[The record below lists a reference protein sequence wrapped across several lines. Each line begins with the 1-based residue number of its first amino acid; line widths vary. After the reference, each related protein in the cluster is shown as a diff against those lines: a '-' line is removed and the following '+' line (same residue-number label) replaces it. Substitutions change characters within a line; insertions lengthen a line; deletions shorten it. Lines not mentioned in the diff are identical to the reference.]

1 MKRHF
6 PNTITQWSLLLVT
19 AYSSQIVY
27 VASQE
32 EREAGPAV
40 VRGGGGLRRKSTNT
54 MHASERSERLLE
66 NDDDAA
72 SIDEDA
78 DDSASG
84 GTTTGGYDGYVSM
97 VQNWESAAISALH
110 DLETS
115 ANSTAW
121 EFYVSP
127 PSDWTQHQWDLVI
140 DLLISLISICFL
152 CTMCCVHI
160 CSARDQVEN
169 KAPISKSTSPS
180 PLSQESEALSP
191 ASSRRMPR
199 APFWSAWSPTSASS
213 FFRSDS
219 STTASRSWSP
229 KRSSRRH
236 RHHRGGGRD
245 RRRRLIESDDD
256 TTETHRERRSDDD
269 ESTDDDCTVE
279 PRSDKSSSVYKP
291 PSSVYKPPSFDTNT
305 STILSYDS
313 SKSKFS
319 PRSISKD
326 KNLSKTKSGSNN
338 EMAVKEVEVDTVGV
352 GTLSSTKNQ
361 GENVFVFDN
370 KEDIN
375 KEDINKEDCGPA
387 PIISVG
393 PVGVGALASTKN
405 QGMNV
410 FVFDDKEE
418 EENVDQEKSAKEI
431 VAPVAK
437 NSEERDWK
445 KKFQEWKKK
454 KDDASGEGTSTQRKS
469 ILSPDYADDWKN
481 RKPPSLLLKSRSS
494 VGVGPRMIIDN
505 PSLASHIER
514 ARSPDSGVWKKK
526 KPLSPHVDGRDRD
539 THEVKVKTK
548 TGPEM
553 PDKDIRAICNKS
565 KGKQRE
571 KLAGEVDSQRRSRS
585 RSRKGHPR
593 SSSDTDV
600 IRGGTKVGGV
610 EELVRNVLSSSGED
624 KKRRKKKRPELV

>member
-1 MKRHF
+1 MKCRF
-6 PNTITQWSLLLVT
+6 PNTITQWSLLLAT

-54 MHASERSERLLE
+54 MQASERSERLLA

-84 GTTTGGYDGYVSM
+84 GSTTGGLDGYVSM

-121 EFYVSP
+121 EFYMSP
-127 PSDWTQHQWDLVI
+127 PSDWTEHQWDLVI
-140 DLLISLISICFL
+140 DLLLGLFSICFL
-152 CTMCCVHI
+152 GTMCCVHI

-169 KAPISKSTSPS
+169 KAPISKLTSTSPLS
-180 PLSQESEALSP
+180 PESEALSP
-191 ASSRRMPR
+191 ASSRRKPR
-199 APFWSAWSPTSASS
+199 ALFWSAWSPTSASS

-219 STTASRSWSP
+219 STTAS
-229 KRSSRRH
+229 SRRH
-236 RHHRGGGRD
+236 RRHRGGGRD
-245 RRRRLIESDDD
+245 HQRGGGRDKRRRLINSDDE
-256 TTETHRERRSDDD
+256 TTETYRERRSDDD

-279 PRSDKSSSVYKP
+279 SRSDQS
-291 PSSVYKPPSFDTNT
+291 SSVYKPPSFDTFT
-305 STILSYDS
+305 STILSYDA
-313 SKSKFS
+313 SKREFS

-338 EMAVKEVEVDTVGV
+338 EMAVKEVEVETVGV
-352 GTLSSTKNQ
+352 GTLSSTKHQ
-361 GENVFVFDN
+361 GVNVFVYDN
-370 KEDIN
+370 E
-375 KEDINKEDCGPA
+375 EDINKEDCGPA

-393 PVGVGALASTKN
+393 PVGVGSLASTKN
-405 QGMNV
+405 QGMNL

-418 EENVDQEKSAKEI
+418 EENFDQEKSAKEI

-437 NSEERDWK
+437 NSEDRDWK

-469 ILSPDYADDWKN
+469 ILSPDYPGDWKSK
-481 RKPPSLLLKSRSS
+481 KPPSLLLKSRSS
-494 VGVGPRMIIDN
+494 VGVGSRMINDN
-505 PSLASHIER
+505 PSLASHIEK

-539 THEVKVKTK
+539 THEVKVK
-548 TGPEM
+548 
-553 PDKDIRAICNKS
+553 S
-565 KGKQRE
+565 KGTRRE
-571 KLAGEVDSQRRSRS
+571 KLAGEVDSQSRSRS

-600 IRGGTKVGGV
+600 IGGGTKVGGV
-610 EELVRNVLSSSGED
+610 EELVRNVLSSSGEVT
-624 KKRRKKKRPELV
+624 KRRRKKRPELV

>member
-1 MKRHF
+1 MKHRF
-6 PNTITQWSLLLVT
+6 LKTITRSLLLVT
-19 AYSSQIVY
+19 AFSTQGVY

-54 MHASERSERLLE
+54 MHASERSERLLA

-72 SIDEDA
+72 SINEDA

-84 GTTTGGYDGYVSM
+84 GTTGGLDGYVSM

-121 EFYVSP
+121 EFYVSS
-127 PSDWTQHQWDLVI
+127 PSEWTQHQWDLVI
-140 DLLISLISICFL
+140 DLLLGLFSICFL
-152 CTMCCVHI
+152 GTMCCVHI
-160 CSARDQVEN
+160 CSARGQVEN
-169 KAPISKSTSPS
+169 NAPISKSTAPS
-180 PLSQESEALSP
+180 PLSPESEVLSP
-191 ASSRRMPR
+191 ASSRRKLR

-219 STTASRSWSP
+219 STTASRDWSP

-245 RRRRLIESDDD
+245 HQRGGGRDRRRRLINSDDE
-256 TTETHRERRSDDD
+256 TTETYRERRSDDD
-269 ESTDDDCTVE
+269 ESTDEDCTVE
-279 PRSDKSSSVYKP
+279 SRSDQS
-291 PSSVYKPPSFDTNT
+291 SSVYKPPSFDTIT
-305 STILSYDS
+305 STIVSYDGS
-313 SKSKFS
+313 RSEFS

-338 EMAVKEVEVDTVGV
+338 EMPVEEGKVETVGV
-352 GTLSSTKNQ
+352 GTLASTKNQ
-361 GENVFVFDN
+361 GVNVFVYDN

-375 KEDINKEDCGPA
+375 KEECGPA

-410 FVFDDKEE
+410 FVYDDK

-431 VAPVAK
+431 VTPAAK
-437 NSEERDWK
+437 ISEDRDWK
-445 KKFQEWKKK
+445 RKFQEWKKK
-454 KDDASGEGTSTQRKS
+454 KDDAAGEGTSTQRKS
-469 ILSPDYADDWKN
+469 LLSPDYSGDWKSK
-481 RKPPSLLLKSRSS
+481 KPPSLLLKSRSS
-494 VGVGPRMIIDN
+494 VGVGSKMINDN
-505 PSLASHIER
+505 LSLANHIEK

-526 KPLSPHVDGRDRD
+526 KPVSPHVDGRDRD
-539 THEVKVKTK
+539 TYEVKTK

-553 PDKDIRAICNKS
+553 PDTDVLAKCNKN
-565 KGKQRE
+565 KGTRRE
-571 KLAGEVDSQRRSRS
+571 KQAGEVDGRNSSRS
-585 RSRKGHPR
+585 GKGHPR
-593 SSSDTDV
+593 SSSDTDM
-600 IRGGTKVGGV
+600 IGGGTKVGCV
-610 EELVRNVLSSSGED
+610 EEPVRNVLSSSGEVT
-624 KKRRKKKRPELV
+624 KRRRKKRSELV